1 MSDDQAMTLAQ
12 LADRIG
18 AQLRGDG
25 APLVTRCATI
35 ELADASSVTF
45 VANQKYARRLKKS
58 AAAAAIVSP
67 DNAAKAP
74 DTMALL
80 VADDPYFAFRE
91 AVVALHGF
99 RRQPTAGVS
108 ELAVIEDGASLGDG
122 CSVGP
127 FVIIRSGAV
136 IGDGCVIHP
145 HCVIGSDVKL
155 GEACILYPSVAV
167 YEQCTIGDRVIL
179 HAGCVVGTDGYGFAT
194 HQGVHHKIPQVG
206 GVEIGDDVELGANTV
221 IQRGAAGPT
230 VIGAG
235 TKMSD
240 LVNIGHGSTIGKGNL
255 IVSQVGIAGSVTT
268 GAYVAMGGQVGVA
281 GHLKVGDMA
290 QIAAKSG
297 IVTDV
302 PAKTQ
307 YGGSPAIPL
316 DDAKRVGME
325 VIRLPDLVGRIRELE
340 KKLACL
346 VAEGK
351 TPTDG

>member
-1 MSDDQAMTLAQ
+1 MPLAQ

-18 AQLRGDG
+18 AELRGDG
-25 APLVTRCATI
+25 SRSVTRCAAI
-35 ELADASSVTF
+35 EHADGASVTF

-58 AAAAAIVSP
+58 GAAAAILSP
-67 DNAAKAP
+67 DNAGKAP
-74 DTMALL
+74 EGMTLL
-80 VADDPYFAFRE
+80 VAEDPYFAFRQ

-99 RRQPTAGVS
+99 RRQPEPGTS
-108 ELAVIEDGASLGDG
+108 EMAVIEDGASLRAG
-122 CSVGP
+122 CYVGP
-127 FVIIRSGAV
+127 FAVIRRGAN

-145 HCVIGSDVKL
+145 HCVIGPDVTL
-155 GEACILYPSVAV
+155 GEGCILYPGVV
-167 YEQCTIGDRVIL
+167 IYEECRIGNRVIL

-194 HQGVHHKIPQVG
+194 HKGVHHKIPQVG

-230 VIGAG
+230 IIGAG

-240 LVNIGHGSTIGKGNL
+240 LVNIGHGSTIGRGNL

-268 GAYVAMGGQVGVA
+268 GDYVAMGGQVGVA

-302 PAKTQ
+302 PAKAQ

-325 VIRLPDLVGRIRELE
+325 VIRLPDLVARLREVE
-340 KKLACL
+340 KRLAKYESGET
-346 VAEGK
+346 APGASA
-351 TPTDG
+351 